1 MLKKVCI
8 GIVCLEKM
16 DNYITNVS
24 RKKGVIVMFL
34 NVAINEAY
42 SVSELT
48 IKRERIMSNSFSSFS
63 ALKKD

>member
-1 MLKKVCI
+1 
-8 GIVCLEKM
+8 M
-16 DNYITNVS
+16 DNNITNVS

-42 SVSELT
+42 SVTELT
-48 IKRERIMSNSFSSFS
+48 IKRERIMSSSFSSLS